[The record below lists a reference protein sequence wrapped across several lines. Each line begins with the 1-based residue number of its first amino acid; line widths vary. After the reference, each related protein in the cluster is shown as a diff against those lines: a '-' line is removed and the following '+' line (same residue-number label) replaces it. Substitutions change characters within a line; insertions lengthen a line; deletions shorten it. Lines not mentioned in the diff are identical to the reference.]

1 MIAASEAAGATV
13 NFLGDSVTVLLPANR
28 AIAVRALGAV
38 RSAEARTQPL
48 VGQPLLRMAEAAAVR
63 EMGQVRFDR
72 LFEAGANAGPQR
84 VFEEVRGVLL
94 ASARPDRRHG
104 VHRLRGAFGE
114 FTARE
119 LEVLPL
125 LSEARS
131 DGEIRDDARHQ
142 PQNRERARGEHQEQ
156 ARRRNADGGSAARPR
171 ASRGDTGRLEAAMD
185 ATVTSSVC
193 ADRHLPD
200 RQRRLFLENVGDER
214 HLRIEVASLA
224 SCELVQWLHRDLDAP
239 A

>member
-1 MIAASEAAGATV
+1 M
-13 NFLGDSVTVLLPANR
+13 LLPANR

-48 VGQPLLRMAEAAAVR
+48 LGQPLLRMAEAAAVR

-131 DGEIRDDARHQ
+131 DGEIATTLDISPKTASVHVANIKSKLGVETRMEAAL
-142 PQNRERARGEHQEQ
+142 RARELL
-156 ARRRNADGGSAARPR
+156 AATPDG
-171 ASRGDTGRLEAAMD
+171 
-185 ATVTSSVC
+185 
-193 ADRHLPD
+193 
-200 RQRRLFLENVGDER
+200 
-214 HLRIEVASLA
+214 
-224 SCELVQWLHRDLDAP
+224 
-239 A
+239 